1 MQNTFPGKLVR
12 KLTGSTL
19 NQLKYWVKIG
29 IVSPGRM
36 GRTYFYSFKDII
48 KLRVLVSL
56 KRNGLSLQKLRKG
69 IANLSELLPDDE
81 EPLSRLVIHTDGIDM
96 IIAEKGKYFSA
107 ITRQRYFLFDTEEI
121 KADII
126 KLQKHADNFIPKL
139 QLFRENLSLEAN
151 SSGMSP

>member
-12 KLTGSTL
+12 KLTGSTP

-29 IVSPGRM
+29 IVCPDRM

-107 ITRQRYFLFDTEEI
+107 TTRQRYFRFDTEQI

-126 KLQKHADNFIPKL
+126 KLQKHANSFITKL
-139 QLFRENLSLEAN
+139 QPSNKDQIWTQIA
-151 SSGMSP
+151 

>member
-12 KLTGSTL
+12 KLTASTP

-29 IVSPGRM
+29 IVRPDRM
-36 GRTYFYSFKDII
+36 GRTCFYSFKDII
-48 KLRVLVSL
+48 KLKVLVSL

-96 IIAEKGKYFSA
+96 IIAEKGKYFNA
-107 ITRQRYFLFDTEEI
+107 ITRQRYFRFDTEEI

-126 KLQKHADNFIPKL
+126 KLEKHADSYVTKL
-139 QLFRENLSLEAN
+139 QPSNKDQIWTQIAQE
-151 SSGMSP
+151 